1 MFSIVLSV
9 GKSNIIECLYKRG
22 FRDITAIDISSVVIQ
37 QMQREYASYTGV
49 EFFVMD
55 VRELI
60 KFPENYF
67 SLVFD
72 KGCIDTLFCCTDF
85 ISSTK
90 RAFSEIYR
98 VMRQESTFVLVSHAS
113 PRTRVPFLRYS
124 SWAIECYKIDEEIG
138 ESLTMYTLMKTTNVL
153 LLNKRIKDG
162 DLPEKSVNANISTM
176 ENKTSSKSR
185 GGSLSVTSNTDALD
199 EMLAESAERDG

>member
-37 QMQREYASYTGV
+37 QMQREYASCTGV

>member
-1 MFSIVLSV
+1 
-9 GKSNIIECLYKRG
+9 
-22 FRDITAIDISSVVIQ
+22 
-37 QMQREYASYTGV
+37 MQREYASYTGV